1 LRRGAVS
8 YWNYREELSR
18 QDRLRRSIYEALRDE
33 LDEYLI
39 EYGLVESYRR
49 FVDKELQ
56 YPFVEKRELKPRARI
71 PDIEYESHNRFLVIF
86 VEDFVHSLHKKYV
99 RFFDDNKVTKDN
111 LMRSGTV
118 QFSKKYFRNI
128 KLFESSHFSDFLKGL
143 LPVDYALLIQRD
155 PTIKSRNRY
164 SLSHFHVRIDWP
176 IADAAEDVAR
186 DLRYI
191 SKDLYEKGENY
202 AEEVQKKFFEYY
214 GFPLT
219 SGGRRT
225 AAMVAAQYLKRVSC
239 ISTVYVS
246 SSESR
251 AVFRISERGVSKYI
265 LMKLT
270 DKDIQNIAET
280 HNLKVGTVKKNY
292 VIAEEEGGGIV
303 IFQATY
309 ERTSHAR
316 FPEDGKLRELN
327 SEYFWMTVIN
337 QSIVPKP
344 GIWNIS
350 PLPYSII
357 YT

>member
-1 LRRGAVS
+1 MGKEAVS

-49 FVDKELQ
+49 FVDNKLE

-71 PDIEYESHNRFLVIF
+71 PDIEYESHNRFLVLF

-111 LMRSGTV
+111 LMQSGTV
-118 QFSKKYFRNI
+118 QFSRKYYRNI
-128 KLFESSHFSDFLKGL
+128 KLFESLHFSDFLKGL

-164 SLSHFHVRIDWP
+164 SLTHFHVRIDWP
-176 IADAAEDVAR
+176 IADASEDMAR

-239 ISTVYVS
+239 ISTIYVS

-251 AVFRISERGVSKYI
+251 TVFRISERGVSKYI

-270 DKDIQNIAET
+270 GEDIQNIAET

-292 VIAEEEGGGIV
+292 VISEEDGYCIV
-303 IFQATY
+303 IFQTTY

-316 FPEDGKLRELN
+316 FPEDSKLRELN
-327 SEYFWMTVIN
+327 TEYFWMTVIN

-344 GIWNIS
+344 GMWNIS